1 MGIENSI
8 LNISLA
14 LDREK
19 KIMLSQK
26 YFQYFRVKISCLD
39 NAQLFKREKKKDL
52 FLSHMWKIDSA
63 KNFFPFMLNQR
74 LFSIKPFHGKI
85 SLSVKQH

>member
-1 MGIENSI
+1 MKFLTYMGIENSI

-39 NAQLFKREKKKDL
+39 NAQLFKGEKKKIC
-52 FLSHMWKIDSA
+52 FCHTCEK
-63 KNFFPFMLNQR
+63 
-74 LFSIKPFHGKI
+74 
-85 SLSVKQH
+85 

>member
-1 MGIENSI
+1 MKFLTYMGIENSI

-26 YFQYFRVKISCLD
+26 YFQYFRVKISF
-39 NAQLFKREKKKDL
+39 N
-52 FLSHMWKIDSA
+52 
-63 KNFFPFMLNQR
+63 
-74 LFSIKPFHGKI
+74 
-85 SLSVKQH
+85 

>member
-39 NAQLFKREKKKDL
+39 NAQLFKGEKKKDL
-52 FLSHMWKIDSA
+52 FLSYM
-63 KNFFPFMLNQR
+63 
-74 LFSIKPFHGKI
+74 
-85 SLSVKQH
+85 